1 MANAVSRRPSPVLG
15 AQPAGLAPTGVTPG
29 GFTDVL
35 KAVLRLP
42 VTLLDLMIDWQQRS
56 EERAAIT
63 QLSPHQRR
71 DIGLSQEDLLEMA
84 AKLRWTRSL

>member
-1 MANAVSRRPSPVLG
+1 MSNAVSRRPSPVLG
-15 AQPAGLAPTGVTPG
+15 AQSAGVA
-29 GFTDVL
+29 DIL

-42 VTLLDLMIDWQQRS
+42 LTLLDLMIDWQQRS

-63 QLSPHQRR
+63 ELSPHQRR
-71 DIGLSQEDLLEMA
+71 DIGLAQEDLLEMA

>member
-1 MANAVSRRPSPVLG
+1 MA
-15 AQPAGLAPTGVTPG
+15 
-29 GFTDVL
+29 DIL

-42 VTLLDLMIDWQQRS
+42 LTLLDLMIDWQQRS

-63 QLSPHQRR
+63 ELSPHQRR
-71 DIGLSQEDLLEMA
+71 DIGLSQEDLFEMA

>member
-1 MANAVSRRPSPVLG
+1 MSNAVSRRPSPVLG
-15 AQPAGLAPTGVTPG
+15 AQPAGLAPAGL
-29 GFTDVL
+29 TDVL

-42 VTLLDLMIDWQQRS
+42 LTLLDLMIDWQQRS

>member
-1 MANAVSRRPSPVLG
+1 MSNAVSRRPSPVLG
-15 AQPAGLAPTGVTPG
+15 TQPAGLAPTGLA
-29 GFTDVL
+29 DVL

-42 VTLLDLMIDWQQRS
+42 LTLLDLMIDWQQRS

-71 DIGLSQEDLLEMA
+71 DVGLSQEDLLETA
-84 AKLRWTRSL
+84 AKLRWTRNQ

>member
-1 MANAVSRRPSPVLG
+1 MSNAVSRRPSPVLG
-15 AQPAGLAPTGVTPG
+15 AQPAGVA
-29 GFTDVL
+29 DIL

-42 VTLLDLMIDWQQRS
+42 LTLLDLMIDWQQRS

-63 QLSPHQRR
+63 ELSPHQRR